1 MSKSVGKSVVRVDV
15 RAASRAPTMPPAQ
28 NAHMSTVKVNESTV
42 GSQPNS
48 CERGAEK
55 TDHP

>member
-1 MSKSVGKSVVRVDV
+1 MPAAAHRSVVRVDV
-15 RAASRAPTMPPAQ
+15 RAVSRAPTMPPAQ
-28 NAHMSTVKVNESTV
+28 NAHMSTVNVNDSTV
-42 GSQPNS
+42 GSHPNS

>member
-1 MSKSVGKSVVRVDV
+1 MPAAAMASVVRADV
-15 RAASRAPTMPPAQ
+15 RAATFAPTMPPAQ

-48 CERGAEK
+48 CASGAEN